1 MNSPSSSQPRTPVS
15 SFPLSELIRR
25 LRWRVPL
32 VALALVFTHL
42 AIERLLASFGEGARL
57 AVDLMFYG
65 AAIPL
70 LLWFTLDW
78 LQREIARKESAEAGL
93 TRLQQRV
100 AFLAG
105 ANRRLSEAAAGA
117 EAVTPLSLRETE
129 ILQLVARGLTNREIA
144 AQLLVSD
151 NTVKTHLAR
160 IFEKVGTTSR
170 AKTVALARARGWLT
184 PA

>member
-1 MNSPSSSQPRTPVS
+1 MDRSSPPQPQTPAP

-93 TRLQQRV
+93 TRLQQQV
-100 AFLAG
+100 SLLAG
-105 ANRRLSEAAAGA
+105 ANRRLSQAAGGA
-117 EAVTPLSLRETE
+117 GSVTPLSLRETE
-129 ILQLVARGLTNREIA
+129 ILQLVAKGLTNREIA
-144 AQLLVSD
+144 GRLLVSD

-160 IFEKVGTTSR
+160 IFEKLGTTSR
-170 AKTVALARARGWLT
+170 AATVALARTRGWL
-184 PA
+184 PPG